1 MGVKVTPAQIKEL
14 RDITAAGM
22 LDCKKALE
30 ACDADIQKAIDWLR
44 EKGITKAAKKA
55 DRVAAEGLCS
65 YAVKGNELVVFELNS
80 ETDFVAKND
89 KFLALLDKVGTIIVN
104 SNASNTEEA
113 LKVVADGKDLNT
125 IILEDSSII
134 GEKISLRRV
143 QRIVKT
149 DAQTFGAYKH
159 NGGNIVVVSV
169 VDGGSETAAKDVC
182 MHIAAMAPRYVSRND
197 IAADEVEH
205 ERQIILTEA
214 LNENAKAAKPKP
226 EQIIAKMVE
235 GRLNKSLQEI
245 CLLDQAFVKNPDQ
258 TVGEYAKGNNMNVV
272 SFVRLKV
279 GEGIEKVVVD
289 FAAEVAAQAGLNK

>member
-1 MGVKVTPAQIKEL
+1 MAVKVTPAQIKEL
-14 RDITAAGM
+14 RDITSAGM

-65 YAVKGNELVVFELNS
+65 FAVKGNELVVFELNS

-89 KFLALLDKVGTIIVN
+89 KFLTLLDKVGNIIVN
-104 SNASNTEEA
+104 SNANDTDEA
-113 LKVVADGKDLNT
+113 LKITVDGKDLNT
-125 IILEDSSII
+125 IILEESSVI
-134 GEKISLRRV
+134 GEKVSLRRV
-143 QRIVKT
+143 QRITKT
-149 DAQTFGAYKH
+149 DAQSFGTYKH

-169 VDGGSETAAKDVC
+169 VDGGSEAAAKDVC
-182 MHIAAMAPRYVSRND
+182 MHAAAMAPKYVSRNE
-197 IAADEVEH
+197 IPAEEVEH
-205 ERQIILTEA
+205 EKSILLQEA
-214 LNENAKAAKPKP
+214 LNENAKSAKPKP
-226 EQIIAKMVE
+226 EQIISKMVE

-245 CLLDQAFVKNPDQ
+245 CLLEQSFVKNPDQ
-258 TVGEYAKGNNMNVV
+258 TVGEYAKSNNMNVV